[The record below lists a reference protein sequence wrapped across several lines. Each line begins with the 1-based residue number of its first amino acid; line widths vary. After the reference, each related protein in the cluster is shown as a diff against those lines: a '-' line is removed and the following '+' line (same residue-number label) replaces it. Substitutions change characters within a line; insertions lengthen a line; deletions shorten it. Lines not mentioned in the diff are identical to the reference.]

1 MPNKNEGIFSEL
13 ISNTV
18 LMDHKTPITKIIP
31 LLGKYGAVVVTKDGD
46 YYGIID
52 SRSVSRQKGLEIKRS
67 GAYKF
72 AERVPPISDFTP
84 IDDVVFYFYK
94 TRRKA
99 LPYTKNG
106 RVTGILERSTLL
118 KVLLSMRVLEDMK
131 VQNSMS
137 SPVLAID
144 SNATISQ
151 AKSVMGERK
160 VNRLIVLQDGK
171 FAGLITN
178 HDLSM
183 RYSAQSERLP
193 EMKSEKHSTS
203 SIRIADAAEK
213 NPIMISD
220 GSNLAE
226 AARSMVERSI
236 SSVIVQRG
244 GKPVGM
250 LTVFDILESLIAQ
263 KQISE
268 TKVFISGLDNTTY
281 EYGDDARN
289 ELNAFV
295 SRIEKMRNMKVNYV
309 TLHVK
314 GIKTKSYEMQIRV
327 ALDKHGVISMQA
339 YGERFADTLGD
350 LMQSLRNKI
359 TREKEQNITL
369 RRVSPPSE

>member
-268 TKVFISGLDNTTY
+268 SKVFISGLDNTTY

>member
-131 VQNSMS
+131 VRNSMS

-203 SIRIADAAEK
+203 SIRIADVAEK

-268 TKVFISGLDNTTY
+268 SKVFISGLDNTTY

-359 TREKEQNITL
+359 TRDKEQNITL

>member
-1 MPNKNEGIFSEL
+1 
-13 ISNTV
+13 
-18 LMDHKTPITKIIP
+18 
-31 LLGKYGAVVVTKDGD
+31 
-46 YYGIID
+46 
-52 SRSVSRQKGLEIKRS
+52 
-67 GAYKF
+67 
-72 AERVPPISDFTP
+72 
-84 IDDVVFYFYK
+84 
-94 TRRKA
+94 
-99 LPYTKNG
+99 
-106 RVTGILERSTLL
+106 
-118 KVLLSMRVLEDMK
+118 
-131 VQNSMS
+131 
-137 SPVLAID
+137 
-144 SNATISQ
+144 
-151 AKSVMGERK
+151 
-160 VNRLIVLQDGK
+160 
-171 FAGLITN
+171 
-178 HDLSM
+178 
-183 RYSAQSERLP
+183 
-193 EMKSEKHSTS
+193 
-203 SIRIADAAEK
+203 
-213 NPIMISD
+213 
-220 GSNLAE
+220 
-226 AARSMVERSI
+226 MVERSI